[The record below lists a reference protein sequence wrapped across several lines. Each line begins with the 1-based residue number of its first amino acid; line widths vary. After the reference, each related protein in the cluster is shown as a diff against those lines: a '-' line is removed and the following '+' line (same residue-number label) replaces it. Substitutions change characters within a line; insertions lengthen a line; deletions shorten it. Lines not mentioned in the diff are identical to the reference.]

1 VEVQALVAPTEGP
14 VRRQVSGL
22 DPRRFQLVAAVLER
36 SGVRLGRSDLFGA
49 SSGGAKVDDPACD
62 LALAAALASAATGVP
77 APADSAFVGEVGLTG
92 LVRGGGAMTNRLA
105 AARAVGVRTVF
116 GPPGGEPMDDIAIVP
131 VRHVKDALTWAA
143 GRRA

>member
-14 VRRQVSGL
+14 ARRHVSGL
-22 DPRRFQLVAAVLER
+22 DPRRFQLVAAVLDR

-62 LALAAALASAATGVP
+62 LALAAALVSAATGVA
-77 APADSAFVGEVGLTG
+77 APADSAFVGEVSLTG
-92 LVRGGGAMTNRLA
+92 LVRGGGAMSNRLA

-116 GPPGGEPMDDIAIVP
+116 APPGSEPADGIAIVP
-131 VRHVKDALTWAA
+131 VRHVKDALTWAT